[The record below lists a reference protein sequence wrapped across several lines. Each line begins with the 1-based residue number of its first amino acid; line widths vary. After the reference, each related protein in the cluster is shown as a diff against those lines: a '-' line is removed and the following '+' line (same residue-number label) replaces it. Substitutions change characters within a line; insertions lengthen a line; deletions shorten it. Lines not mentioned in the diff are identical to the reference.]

1 MGEIIVA
8 IDGHSSCGK
17 STMAKMLAKELGY
30 LYLDSGAMYR
40 AVTLYALRNNLIDK
54 GKIKC
59 QELIDQLPKIKIG
72 FSKNQETGK
81 SETYLNGE
89 NVENEIRQLPVSNS
103 VSSIATV
110 AEVRKRMVKQQQ
122 SFGKD
127 KGIVM
132 DGRDI
137 STIVFPDAE
146 LKIFMTAL
154 PEIRAQRRFDELK
167 MKDSSVNFEDILKNV
182 KDRDKKDTNRKIS
195 PLKIAPDAIILDNSH
210 LTRQEQLTWAVEQ
223 ANKIIEKNAC

>member
-1 MGEIIVA
+1 MGKIIIA

-54 GKIKC
+54 GK
-59 QELIDQLPKIKIG
+59 LIYDKLIEQLPKIKIG
-72 FSKNQETGK
+72 FNKNLKTGK
-81 SETYLNGE
+81 SETYLNEE
-89 NVENEIRQLPVSNS
+89 NVEDEIRQLPVSNF

-122 SFGKD
+122 LFGKD

-167 MKDSSVNFEDILKNV
+167 KKGSSVNFEEILKNV
-182 KDRDKKDTNRKIS
+182 KDRDKQDTNRKIS
-195 PLKIAPDAIILDNSH
+195 PLKIAPEAIILDNSY
-210 LTRQEQLTWAVEQ
+210 LTRQEQLTWVLEK
-223 ANKIIEKNAC
+223 ANKIIKENEC

>member
-1 MGEIIVA
+1 MGKIIIA

-40 AVTLYALRNNLIDK
+40 AVTLYAIRNNLIENGTPLYD
-54 GKIKC
+54 
-59 QELIDQLPKIKIG
+59 QLIEQLPKIKIR
-72 FSKNQETGK
+72 FNKNFETGK

-89 NVENEIRQLPVSNS
+89 NIEDEIRQLPVSNL
-103 VSSIATV
+103 VSYIA
-110 AEVRKRMVKQQQ
+110 AIPEIRKQMVKQQQ
-122 SFGKD
+122 LFGKN

-137 STIVFPDAE
+137 STIVFPKAE

-167 MKDSSVNFEDILKNV
+167 KKGSSVNFEEILKNV
-182 KDRDKKDTNRKIS
+182 KDRDKQDTNRKIS
-195 PLKIAPDAIILDNSH
+195 PLKIAKDAIVLDNSH
-210 LTRQEQLTWAVEQ
+210 LTIEEQLSWVLEK
-223 ANKIIEKNAC
+223 ANKIIKENGR